1 MIRLLIIIIL
11 IVLVLSYF
19 QVDLRGIMESP
30 QSIANFVYLKGLFF
44 DLVAKI
50 WPN

>member
-1 MIRLLIIIIL
+1 MIKLIIVIVI

-19 QVDLRGIMESP
+19 QVDLRGIIESP
-30 QSIANFVYLKGLFF
+30 QAVANFTYLKDLFF
-44 DLVAKI
+44 DLVSKI